1 LKANDI
7 EVNNLVVFSDPHAG
21 CKLGLCPD
29 EPVPLDEGGAYQPSE
44 FQKIVWGYW
53 REFWDVWVP
62 DVTRG
67 EPYAVC
73 LNGDALDGRHHGAV
87 TQISQNLADQTN
99 LAGIIL
105 RPIVDKCEGR
115 YYHIRGTEA
124 HVGPSGEDEERLA
137 RSLGSIPNSIGQY
150 ARNEAWFRIGGDY
163 LIHVAHHIGTTSAT
177 AYESSALM
185 RELSEAYV
193 EAAKWN
199 EQPPSVVVR
208 SHRHRFTEVRI
219 QTARGF
225 ATVCTTPGW
234 QGKTPFVYRIAG
246 GRMATPQ
253 FVGIQVRAGD
263 EDIYTRSFVKSVRR
277 SAEVEL

>member
-1 LKANDI
+1 LNDLH
-7 EVNNLVVFSDPHAG
+7 VNNLIIISDPHFG
-21 CKLGLCPD
+21 CKLGLCCRAR
-29 EPVPLDEGGAYQPSE
+29 VPLDEGGSYNPSE
-44 FQKIVWGYW
+44 FQKIVWDYW
-53 REFWDVWVP
+53 CEFWDIWVP
-62 DVTRG
+62 SVTRG

-73 LNGDALDGRHHGAV
+73 LNGDALDGRHHNAV
-87 TQISQNLADQTN
+87 TQISQNLADQSS
-99 LAGIIL
+99 LAETIL
-105 RPIVDKCEGR
+105 RPVVEKCEGR

-137 RSLGSIPNSIGQY
+137 KALGAIPNEIGQY
-150 ARNEAWFRIGGDY
+150 ARNEAWFRLGGKY
-163 LIHVAHHIGTTSAT
+163 LVHVAHHIGTAGAT

-208 SHRHRFTEVRI
+208 SHRHRFAEVRI

-234 QGKTPFVYRIAG
+234 QGKTPFVYKIPG
-246 GRMATPQ
+246 GRVAAPQ
-253 FVGIQVRAGD
+253 FGGILVRAGN
-263 EDIYTRSFVKSVRR
+263 EDIYTRSFVKSIKR